1 MIQIFEFY
9 FDEQAQLDWFKGEL
23 KKELGDNYQQ
33 DYFSLYCSFLDD
45 MFRRSMLLQ
54 ESLVNTVSNDLISC
68 VDLPWDMSD
77 DFDGIQFSLRTK
89 SGRAV
94 KRREEFMFKSLCD
107 KYFKD
112 SVGLKSLFNGYF
124 E

>member
-1 MIQIFEFY
+1 MIQIFDFY

-23 KKELGDNYQQ
+23 KKELGDEYQQ

-54 ESLVNTVSNDLISC
+54 EALVNTVSNDLISC
-68 VDLPWDMSD
+68 VDLPWDISD

-94 KRREEFMFKSLCD
+94 KRREEFMFKGLCD

-112 SVGLKSLFNGYF
+112 SIGLKSLFNSYF
-124 E
+124 G